1 MSQYVMG
8 SRADIAAV
16 VLTAAG
22 LVLAIVLHLLPA
34 LFAGLL
40 VHALVHLLAPRM
52 FGSKVD
58 PALARV
64 GVVIVLTLIVLGLT
78 AILVGGATAFYRREG
93 ADLASLLQKMADIID
108 GARTTMPGWMQ
119 DIMPTDAETLKDDAA
134 GWLREHAVELRK
146 AGGEVGRGL
155 AYALIGMVI
164 GALLA
169 VREIAP
175 ARVPGPLARALQRCA
190 LLVEDSF
197 SRVVLAQIRISA
209 LNTLLTAI
217 YLAGVLPAVR
227 RAFATDENHDRADL
241 RCRTAADHRQS
252 HFKHRDRD
260 HQLQLLLA
268 DCGRVAGVPRH
279 SAQARVLHQRAHR
292 RLPHQRVG
300 VGVIVRNA
308 RDGSRVWLGGR
319 DRCAG
324 FLCLCQGGTRGAQA
338 GLISVGKIGGRQ
350 AAFCGY
356 NLCRA

>member
-58 PALARV
+58 PALGRV

-217 YLAGVLPAVR
+217 YLAGVLPAFGVHLPLTKTMI
-227 RAFATDENHDRADL
+227 ALTF
-241 RCRTAADHRQS
+241 
-252 HFKHRDRD
+252 
-260 HQLQLLLA
+260 
-268 DCGRVAGVPRH
+268 VAGLLPIIGNLISNTVIVIISFSYSLPIAAASLAFLVIVHKLEYFINARIVGSRINA
-279 SAQARVLHQRAHR
+279 SAWELLFAMLVMEAAFGLA
-292 RLPHQRVG
+292 
-300 VGVIVRNA
+300 GVIAAPVFYAYAKAELVA
-308 RDGSRVWLGGR
+308 RKLV
-319 DRCAG
+319 
-324 FLCLCQGGTRGAQA
+324 
-338 GLISVGKIGGRQ
+338 
-350 AAFCGY
+350 
-356 NLCRA
+356 

>member
-52 FGSKVD
+52 FGFKVD

-217 YLAGVLPAVR
+217 YLVGVLPAFGVHLPLTKTMI
-227 RAFATDENHDRADL
+227 ALTF
-241 RCRTAADHRQS
+241 
-252 HFKHRDRD
+252 
-260 HQLQLLLA
+260 
-268 DCGRVAGVPRH
+268 VAGLLPIIGNLISNTVIVIISFSYSLPIAAASLAFLVIVHKLEYFINARIVGSRINA
-279 SAQARVLHQRAHR
+279 SAWELLFAMLVMEAAFGLA
-292 RLPHQRVG
+292 
-300 VGVIVRNA
+300 GVIAAPVFYAYAKAELVA
-308 RDGSRVWLGGR
+308 RKLV
-319 DRCAG
+319 
-324 FLCLCQGGTRGAQA
+324 
-338 GLISVGKIGGRQ
+338 
-350 AAFCGY
+350 
-356 NLCRA
+356 

>member
-22 LVLAIVLHLLPA
+22 LVLAIMLHLLPA

-52 FGSKVD
+52 FGSKAD

-119 DIMPTDAETLKDDAA
+119 DVMPTDAETLKDDAA

-217 YLAGVLPAVR
+217 YLAGVLPAFGVHLPLTKTMI
-227 RAFATDENHDRADL
+227 ALTF
-241 RCRTAADHRQS
+241 
-252 HFKHRDRD
+252 
-260 HQLQLLLA
+260 
-268 DCGRVAGVPRH
+268 VAGLLPIIGNLISNSVIVILSFSYSLPIAGASLAFLIIVHKLEYFINARIVGSRINA
-279 SAQARVLHQRAHR
+279 SAWELLFAMLVMEAAFGLA
-292 RLPHQRVG
+292 
-300 VGVIVRNA
+300 GVIAAPVFYAYAKAELVA
-308 RDGSRVWLGGR
+308 RKLV
-319 DRCAG
+319 
-324 FLCLCQGGTRGAQA
+324 
-338 GLISVGKIGGRQ
+338 
-350 AAFCGY
+350 
-356 NLCRA
+356 

>member
-217 YLAGVLPAVR
+217 YLAGVLPMFGVHLPLTKTMIALT
-227 RAFATDENHDRADL
+227 F
-241 RCRTAADHRQS
+241 
-252 HFKHRDRD
+252 
-260 HQLQLLLA
+260 
-268 DCGRVAGVPRH
+268 VAGLLPIIGNLISNTVIVIISFSYSLPIAAASLAFLVIVHKLEYFINARIVGSRINA
-279 SAQARVLHQRAHR
+279 SAWELLFAMLVMEAAFGLA
-292 RLPHQRVG
+292 
-300 VGVIVRNA
+300 GVIAAPVFYAYAKAELVA
-308 RDGSRVWLGGR
+308 RKLV
-319 DRCAG
+319 
-324 FLCLCQGGTRGAQA
+324 
-338 GLISVGKIGGRQ
+338 
-350 AAFCGY
+350 
-356 NLCRA
+356 

>member
-78 AILVGGATAFYRREG
+78 AILIGGATAFYRREG

-108 GARTTMPGWMQ
+108 GARTTMPDWMQ
-119 DIMPTDAETLKDDAA
+119 DIMPTDAETLRDDAA

-217 YLAGVLPAVR
+217 YLAGVLPAFGVHLPLTKTMI
-227 RAFATDENHDRADL
+227 ALTF
-241 RCRTAADHRQS
+241 
-252 HFKHRDRD
+252 
-260 HQLQLLLA
+260 
-268 DCGRVAGVPRH
+268 VAGLLPIIGNLISNSVIVIISFSYSLPIAGASLAFLVIVHKLEYFINARIVGSRINA
-279 SAQARVLHQRAHR
+279 SAWELLFAMLVMEAAFGLA
-292 RLPHQRVG
+292 
-300 VGVIVRNA
+300 GVIAAPVFYAYAKAELVA
-308 RDGSRVWLGGR
+308 RKLV
-319 DRCAG
+319 
-324 FLCLCQGGTRGAQA
+324 
-338 GLISVGKIGGRQ
+338 
-350 AAFCGY
+350 
-356 NLCRA
+356 

>member
-1 MSQYVMG
+1 
-8 SRADIAAV
+8 
-16 VLTAAG
+16 
-22 LVLAIVLHLLPA
+22 
-34 LFAGLL
+34 

-217 YLAGVLPAVR
+217 YLAGVLPAFGVHLPLTKTMIALTFVAGLLPIIGNLISNSVIVIISFSYSLPIAGASL
-227 RAFATDENHDRADL
+227 AFLVIVHKLEYFINARIVGSRINASAWELLFAML
-241 RCRTAADHRQS
+241 VMEAA
-252 HFKHRDRD
+252 F
-260 HQLQLLLA
+260 
-268 DCGRVAGVPRH
+268 GVAGVIAAPVFY
-279 SAQARVLHQRAHR
+279 AYAKAELVARKLV
-292 RLPHQRVG
+292 
-300 VGVIVRNA
+300 
-308 RDGSRVWLGGR
+308 
-319 DRCAG
+319 
-324 FLCLCQGGTRGAQA
+324 
-338 GLISVGKIGGRQ
+338 
-350 AAFCGY
+350 
-356 NLCRA
+356 

>member
-146 AGGEVGRGL
+146 AGGEVGRGF

-217 YLAGVLPAVR
+217 YLAGVLPAFGVHLPLTKTMI
-227 RAFATDENHDRADL
+227 ALTF
-241 RCRTAADHRQS
+241 
-252 HFKHRDRD
+252 
-260 HQLQLLLA
+260 
-268 DCGRVAGVPRH
+268 VAGLLPIIGNLISNTVIVIISFSYSLPIAAASLAFLVIVHKLEYFINARIVGSRINA
-279 SAQARVLHQRAHR
+279 SAWELLFAMLVMEAAFGLA
-292 RLPHQRVG
+292 
-300 VGVIVRNA
+300 GVIAAPVFYAYAKAELVA
-308 RDGSRVWLGGR
+308 RKLV
-319 DRCAG
+319 
-324 FLCLCQGGTRGAQA
+324 
-338 GLISVGKIGGRQ
+338 
-350 AAFCGY
+350 
-356 NLCRA
+356 

>member
-8 SRADIAAV
+8 SRADITAV

-58 PALARV
+58 PALGRV

-217 YLAGVLPAVR
+217 YLAGVLPAFGVHLPLTKTMI
-227 RAFATDENHDRADL
+227 ALTF
-241 RCRTAADHRQS
+241 
-252 HFKHRDRD
+252 
-260 HQLQLLLA
+260 
-268 DCGRVAGVPRH
+268 VAG
-279 SAQARVLHQRAHR
+279 L
-292 RLPHQRVG
+292 LPIIG
-300 VGVIVRNA
+300 NLISNSVIVIL
-308 RDGSRVWLGGR
+308 SFSYSLPI
-319 DRCAG
+319 AG
-324 FLCLCQGGTRGAQA
+324 ASLAFLIIVHKLE
-338 GLISVGKIGGRQ
+338 
-350 AAFCGY
+350 Y
-356 NLCRA
+356 

>member
-217 YLAGVLPAVR
+217 YLAGVLPVFGVHLPLTKTMIALT
-227 RAFATDENHDRADL
+227 F
-241 RCRTAADHRQS
+241 
-252 HFKHRDRD
+252 
-260 HQLQLLLA
+260 
-268 DCGRVAGVPRH
+268 VAGLLPIIGNLISNTVIVIISFSYSLPIAGASLAFLVIVHKLEYFINARIVGSRINA
-279 SAQARVLHQRAHR
+279 SAWELLFAMLVMEAAFGLA
-292 RLPHQRVG
+292 
-300 VGVIVRNA
+300 GVIAAPVFYAYAKAELVARNL
-308 RDGSRVWLGGR
+308 V
-319 DRCAG
+319 
-324 FLCLCQGGTRGAQA
+324 
-338 GLISVGKIGGRQ
+338 
-350 AAFCGY
+350 
-356 NLCRA
+356 

>member
-1 MSQYVMG
+1 
-8 SRADIAAV
+8 
-16 VLTAAG
+16 
-22 LVLAIVLHLLPA
+22 
-34 LFAGLL
+34 
-40 VHALVHLLAPRM
+40 M

-146 AGGEVGRGL
+146 AGGEVARGL

-175 ARVPGPLARALQRCA
+175 ARIPGPLARALQRCA

-217 YLAGVLPAVR
+217 YLAGVLPMFGVHLPLTKTMIALT
-227 RAFATDENHDRADL
+227 F
-241 RCRTAADHRQS
+241 
-252 HFKHRDRD
+252 
-260 HQLQLLLA
+260 
-268 DCGRVAGVPRH
+268 VAGLLPIIGNLISNSVIVIISFSYSLPIAGASLAFLVIVHKLEYFINARIVGSRINA
-279 SAQARVLHQRAHR
+279 SAWELLFAMLVMEAAFGLA
-292 RLPHQRVG
+292 
-300 VGVIVRNA
+300 GVIAAPVFYAYAKAELVA
-308 RDGSRVWLGGR
+308 RKLV
-319 DRCAG
+319 
-324 FLCLCQGGTRGAQA
+324 
-338 GLISVGKIGGRQ
+338 
-350 AAFCGY
+350 
-356 NLCRA
+356 

>member
-1 MSQYVMG
+1 
-8 SRADIAAV
+8 

-108 GARTTMPGWMQ
+108 GARTTMPDWMQ
-119 DIMPTDAETLKDDAA
+119 DIMPTDAETLRDDAA

-217 YLAGVLPAVR
+217 YLAGVLPAFGVHLPLTKTMI
-227 RAFATDENHDRADL
+227 ALTF
-241 RCRTAADHRQS
+241 
-252 HFKHRDRD
+252 
-260 HQLQLLLA
+260 
-268 DCGRVAGVPRH
+268 VAGLLPIIGNLISNTVIVIISFSYSLPIAAASLAFLVIVHKLEYFINARIVGSRINA
-279 SAQARVLHQRAHR
+279 SAWELLFAMLVMEAAFGLA
-292 RLPHQRVG
+292 
-300 VGVIVRNA
+300 GVIAAPVFYAYAKAELVA
-308 RDGSRVWLGGR
+308 RKLV
-319 DRCAG
+319 
-324 FLCLCQGGTRGAQA
+324 
-338 GLISVGKIGGRQ
+338 
-350 AAFCGY
+350 
-356 NLCRA
+356 

>member
-16 VLTAAG
+16 MLTAAG
-22 LVLAIVLHLLPA
+22 LVLAVVLHLLPA

-217 YLAGVLPAVR
+217 YLAGVLPAFGVHLPLTKTMI
-227 RAFATDENHDRADL
+227 ALTF
-241 RCRTAADHRQS
+241 
-252 HFKHRDRD
+252 
-260 HQLQLLLA
+260 
-268 DCGRVAGVPRH
+268 VAGLLPIIGNLISNSVIVIISFSYSLPIAGASLAFLVIVHKLEYFINARIVGSRINA
-279 SAQARVLHQRAHR
+279 SAWELLFAMLVMEAAFGLA
-292 RLPHQRVG
+292 
-300 VGVIVRNA
+300 GVIAAPVFYAYAKAELVA
-308 RDGSRVWLGGR
+308 RKLV
-319 DRCAG
+319 
-324 FLCLCQGGTRGAQA
+324 
-338 GLISVGKIGGRQ
+338 
-350 AAFCGY
+350 
-356 NLCRA
+356 

>member
-119 DIMPTDAETLKDDAA
+119 DIMPTDAETLRDDAA

-217 YLAGVLPAVR
+217 YLAGVLPAFGVHLPLTKTMI
-227 RAFATDENHDRADL
+227 ALTF
-241 RCRTAADHRQS
+241 
-252 HFKHRDRD
+252 
-260 HQLQLLLA
+260 
-268 DCGRVAGVPRH
+268 VAGLLPIIGNLISNSVIVIISFSYSLPIAGASLAFLVIVHKLEYFINARIVGSRINA
-279 SAQARVLHQRAHR
+279 SAWELLFAMLVMEAAFGLA
-292 RLPHQRVG
+292 
-300 VGVIVRNA
+300 GVIAAPVFYAYAKAELVA
-308 RDGSRVWLGGR
+308 RKLV
-319 DRCAG
+319 
-324 FLCLCQGGTRGAQA
+324 
-338 GLISVGKIGGRQ
+338 
-350 AAFCGY
+350 
-356 NLCRA
+356 

>member
-119 DIMPTDAETLKDDAA
+119 DIMPTDAETLRDDAA

-217 YLAGVLPAVR
+217 YLAGVLPAFGVHLPLTKTMI
-227 RAFATDENHDRADL
+227 ALTF
-241 RCRTAADHRQS
+241 
-252 HFKHRDRD
+252 
-260 HQLQLLLA
+260 
-268 DCGRVAGVPRH
+268 VAGLLPIIGNLISNTVIVIISFSYSLPIAAASLAFLVIVHKLEYFINARIVGSRINA
-279 SAQARVLHQRAHR
+279 SAWELLFAMLVMEAAFGLA
-292 RLPHQRVG
+292 
-300 VGVIVRNA
+300 GVIAAPVFYAYAKAELVA
-308 RDGSRVWLGGR
+308 RKLV
-319 DRCAG
+319 
-324 FLCLCQGGTRGAQA
+324 
-338 GLISVGKIGGRQ
+338 
-350 AAFCGY
+350 
-356 NLCRA
+356 

>member
-108 GARTTMPGWMQ
+108 GARTTMPDWMQ
-119 DIMPTDAETLKDDAA
+119 DIMPTDAETLRDDAA

-190 LLVEDSF
+190 MLVEDSF

-217 YLAGVLPAVR
+217 YLAGVLPMFGVHLPLTKTMIALT
-227 RAFATDENHDRADL
+227 F
-241 RCRTAADHRQS
+241 
-252 HFKHRDRD
+252 
-260 HQLQLLLA
+260 
-268 DCGRVAGVPRH
+268 VAGLLPIIGNLISNSVIVIISFSYSLPIAGASLAFLVIVHKLEYFINARIVGSRINA
-279 SAQARVLHQRAHR
+279 SAWELLFAMLVMEAAFGLA
-292 RLPHQRVG
+292 
-300 VGVIVRNA
+300 GVIAAPVFYAYAKAELVA
-308 RDGSRVWLGGR
+308 RKLV
-319 DRCAG
+319 
-324 FLCLCQGGTRGAQA
+324 
-338 GLISVGKIGGRQ
+338 
-350 AAFCGY
+350 
-356 NLCRA
+356 

>member
-108 GARTTMPGWMQ
+108 GARTTMPDWMQ

-134 GWLREHAVELRK
+134 GWLCEHAVELRK

-217 YLAGVLPAVR
+217 YLAGVLPMFGVHLPLTKTMIALT
-227 RAFATDENHDRADL
+227 F
-241 RCRTAADHRQS
+241 
-252 HFKHRDRD
+252 
-260 HQLQLLLA
+260 
-268 DCGRVAGVPRH
+268 VAGLLPIIGNLISNSVIVIISFSYSLPIAGASLAFLVIVHKLEYFINARIVGSRINA
-279 SAQARVLHQRAHR
+279 SAWELLFAMLVMEAAFGLA
-292 RLPHQRVG
+292 
-300 VGVIVRNA
+300 GVIAAPVFYAYAKAELVA
-308 RDGSRVWLGGR
+308 RKLV
-319 DRCAG
+319 
-324 FLCLCQGGTRGAQA
+324 
-338 GLISVGKIGGRQ
+338 
-350 AAFCGY
+350 
-356 NLCRA
+356 

>member
-108 GARTTMPGWMQ
+108 GARTTMPDWMQ
-119 DIMPTDAETLKDDAA
+119 DVMPTDAETLRDDAA

-217 YLAGVLPAVR
+217 YLAGVLPMFGVHLPLTKTMIALT
-227 RAFATDENHDRADL
+227 F
-241 RCRTAADHRQS
+241 
-252 HFKHRDRD
+252 
-260 HQLQLLLA
+260 
-268 DCGRVAGVPRH
+268 VAGLLPIIGNLISNSVIVIISFSYSLPIAGASLAFLVIVHKLEYFINARIVGSRINA
-279 SAQARVLHQRAHR
+279 SAWELLFAMLVMEAAFGLA
-292 RLPHQRVG
+292 
-300 VGVIVRNA
+300 GVIAAPVFYAYAKAELVA
-308 RDGSRVWLGGR
+308 RKLV
-319 DRCAG
+319 
-324 FLCLCQGGTRGAQA
+324 
-338 GLISVGKIGGRQ
+338 
-350 AAFCGY
+350 
-356 NLCRA
+356 

>member
-217 YLAGVLPAVR
+217 YLAGVLPVFGVHLPLTKTMIALT
-227 RAFATDENHDRADL
+227 F
-241 RCRTAADHRQS
+241 
-252 HFKHRDRD
+252 
-260 HQLQLLLA
+260 
-268 DCGRVAGVPRH
+268 VAGLLPIIGNLISNSVIVIISFSYSLPIAGASLAFLVIVHKLEYFINARIVGSRINA
-279 SAQARVLHQRAHR
+279 SAWELLFAMLVMEAAFGLA
-292 RLPHQRVG
+292 
-300 VGVIVRNA
+300 GVIAAPVFYAYAKAELVA
-308 RDGSRVWLGGR
+308 RKLV
-319 DRCAG
+319 
-324 FLCLCQGGTRGAQA
+324 
-338 GLISVGKIGGRQ
+338 
-350 AAFCGY
+350 
-356 NLCRA
+356 

>member
-22 LVLAIVLHLLPA
+22 LVLAIMLHLLPA

-52 FGSKVD
+52 FGSKAD

-108 GARTTMPGWMQ
+108 GARTTMPGWLQ
-119 DIMPTDAETLKDDAA
+119 DVMPTDAETLKDDAA

-217 YLAGVLPAVR
+217 YLAGVLPAFGVHLPLTKTMI
-227 RAFATDENHDRADL
+227 ALTF
-241 RCRTAADHRQS
+241 
-252 HFKHRDRD
+252 
-260 HQLQLLLA
+260 
-268 DCGRVAGVPRH
+268 VAGLLPIIGNLISNSVIVIISFSYSLPIAGASLAFLIIVHKLEYFINARIVGSRINA
-279 SAQARVLHQRAHR
+279 SAWELLFAMLVMEAAFGLA
-292 RLPHQRVG
+292 
-300 VGVIVRNA
+300 GVIAAPVFYAYAKAELVA
-308 RDGSRVWLGGR
+308 RKLV
-319 DRCAG
+319 
-324 FLCLCQGGTRGAQA
+324 
-338 GLISVGKIGGRQ
+338 
-350 AAFCGY
+350 
-356 NLCRA
+356 

>member
-58 PALARV
+58 PALGRV

-108 GARTTMPGWMQ
+108 GARTTMPDWMQ
-119 DIMPTDAETLKDDAA
+119 DIMPTDAETLRDDAA

-217 YLAGVLPAVR
+217 YVAGVLPAFGVHLPLTKTMI
-227 RAFATDENHDRADL
+227 ALTF
-241 RCRTAADHRQS
+241 
-252 HFKHRDRD
+252 
-260 HQLQLLLA
+260 
-268 DCGRVAGVPRH
+268 VAGLLPIIGNLISNTVIVIISFSYSLPIAAASLAFLVIVHKLEYFINARIVGSRINA
-279 SAQARVLHQRAHR
+279 SAWELLFAMLVMEAAFGLA
-292 RLPHQRVG
+292 
-300 VGVIVRNA
+300 GVIAAPVFYAYAKAELVA
-308 RDGSRVWLGGR
+308 RKLV
-319 DRCAG
+319 
-324 FLCLCQGGTRGAQA
+324 
-338 GLISVGKIGGRQ
+338 
-350 AAFCGY
+350 
-356 NLCRA
+356 

>member
-108 GARTTMPGWMQ
+108 GARTTMPDWMQ
-119 DIMPTDAETLKDDAA
+119 DIMPTDAETLRDDAA

-217 YLAGVLPAVR
+217 YLAGVLPAFGVHLPLTKTMI
-227 RAFATDENHDRADL
+227 ALTF
-241 RCRTAADHRQS
+241 
-252 HFKHRDRD
+252 
-260 HQLQLLLA
+260 
-268 DCGRVAGVPRH
+268 VAGLLPIIGNLISNTVIVIISFSYSLPIAAASLAFLVIVHKLEYFINARIVGSRINA
-279 SAQARVLHQRAHR
+279 SAWELLFAMLVMEAAFGLA
-292 RLPHQRVG
+292 
-300 VGVIVRNA
+300 GVIAAPVFYAYAKAELVARNL
-308 RDGSRVWLGGR
+308 V
-319 DRCAG
+319 
-324 FLCLCQGGTRGAQA
+324 
-338 GLISVGKIGGRQ
+338 
-350 AAFCGY
+350 
-356 NLCRA
+356 

>member
-58 PALARV
+58 PALGRV

-108 GARTTMPGWMQ
+108 GARTTMPDWMQ

-217 YLAGVLPAVR
+217 YLAGVLPAFGVHLPLTKTMI
-227 RAFATDENHDRADL
+227 ALTF
-241 RCRTAADHRQS
+241 
-252 HFKHRDRD
+252 
-260 HQLQLLLA
+260 
-268 DCGRVAGVPRH
+268 VAGLLPIIGNLISNSVIVIISFSYSLPIAGASLAFLVIVHKLEYFINARIVGSRINA
-279 SAQARVLHQRAHR
+279 SAWELLFAMLVMEAAFGLA
-292 RLPHQRVG
+292 
-300 VGVIVRNA
+300 GVIAAPVFYAYAKAELVARNL
-308 RDGSRVWLGGR
+308 V
-319 DRCAG
+319 
-324 FLCLCQGGTRGAQA
+324 
-338 GLISVGKIGGRQ
+338 
-350 AAFCGY
+350 
-356 NLCRA
+356 

>member
-1 MSQYVMG
+1 
-8 SRADIAAV
+8 
-16 VLTAAG
+16 
-22 LVLAIVLHLLPA
+22 
-34 LFAGLL
+34 
-40 VHALVHLLAPRM
+40 M

-108 GARTTMPGWMQ
+108 GARTTMPDWMQ
-119 DIMPTDAETLKDDAA
+119 DIMPTDAETLRDDAA

-217 YLAGVLPAVR
+217 YLAGVLPAFGVHLPLTKTMVT
-227 RAFATDENHDRADL
+227 AGGLVFTGNTAGDFAALDEATGKVL
-241 RCRTAADHRQS
+241 WQ
-252 HFKHRDRD
+252 FKTPS
-260 HQLQLLLA
+260 
-268 DCGRVAGVPRH
+268 GVNSQPITYTYKGKQYV
-279 SAQARVLHQRAHR
+279 SVFS
-292 RLPHQRVG
+292 G
-300 VGVIVRNA
+300 
-308 RDGSRVWLGGR
+308 LGGGTSAR
-319 DRCAG
+319 RETAG
-324 FLCLCQGGTRGAQA
+324 KVLPAGTVWTFA
-338 GLISVGKIGGRQ
+338 LMD
-350 AAFCGY
+350 
-356 NLCRA
+356 